1 MMSTIET
8 NDPDICLG
16 CEVSVGTFNPKRS
29 DMTFL

>member
-1 MMSTIET
+1 MISTIES

-16 CEVSVGTFNPKRS
+16 CEVSVGTLNQKRS